1 MLQQHPS
8 PIQNDALVMCLQ
20 HGSCVCWKEVD
31 LHVGVSLVFWVRWYT
46 TTNVKN
52 MHLHRDSN
60 TVHEE
65 EHNSY
70 L

>member
-8 PIQNDALVMCLQ
+8 PIQNTVTDALVMCLQ

-46 TTNVKN
+46 
-52 MHLHRDSN
+52 
-60 TVHEE
+60 VHEE